1 MVASE
6 FEETLVESLDELLKA
21 NKPLI
26 ARRNLEQVRGTFS
39 LYNEYDK
46 KLRKLETKHE

>member
-1 MVASE
+1 MIHIDCEDV
-6 FEETLVESLDELLKA
+6 LKESLDELLKA

-26 ARRNLEQVRGTFS
+26 ARKNLEQVKGTFS